1 MKTMKLKRKLF
12 AIAALLI
19 LLSGCSENAI
29 LESTEISVTETTV
42 TGESPEAATRDTDPT
57 ESPEVTEETVP
68 ETTAEHVQEENNENA
83 KDNSSSDTEF
93 PQTATPAEKNPQ
105 TPVPED
111 TTPPETKPPQ
121 ETISVDTKPTEDTT
135 PPDTHP
141 PETEPPKDTTPPETQ
156 PTETDTPVTE
166 PVQLSESFKQEVAD
180 AAVKYLNRYREQSGV
195 QSCAILPGMTLVAEY
210 RADQLTWNFSHSTR
224 DKREALA
231 YYKYGRYVDATL
243 AGLEE
248 SDSYYEADSAEAICA
263 GFRGQ
268 DADAMGKYIADQI
281 RNSSS
286 HWRYIGSAE
295 YSYIG
300 VGVEYRE
307 GSRYGWYACI
317 MVGMVD
323 YG

>member
-1 MKTMKLKRKLF
+1 MKYF
-12 AIAALLI
+12 ARNMI
-19 LLSGCSENAI
+19 LLGMTVMLCGCAAHSRPGETISTTTAAVQTQ
-29 LESTEISVTETTV
+29 ESSL
-42 TGESPEAATRDTDPT
+42 P
-57 ESPEVTEETVP
+57 VTEETIPVRESVQETEAASVTQPTVPALPQLQVP
-68 ETTAEHVQEENNENA
+68 EHYLETTHPPETDPPEEEVE
-83 KDNSSSDTEF
+83 TTT
-93 PQTATPAEKNPQ
+93 PQATAPKET
-105 TPVPED
+105 VPKETQPPETKPEE
-111 TTPPETKPPQ
+111 TTPPETVP
-121 ETISVDTKPTEDTT
+121 E
-135 PPDTHP
+135 
-141 PETEPPKDTTPPETQ
+141 ETEPP
-156 PTETDTPVTE
+156 VTE
-166 PVQLSESFKQEVAD
+166 PMEETPVQPSESFKREVAM
-180 AAVKYLNRYREQSGV
+180 AAAKYLNRYREQSGV
-195 QSCAILPGMTLVAEY
+195 QSCTALPGMTLVAEY
-210 RADQLTWNFSHSTR
+210 RADQLTWNFSHSTA

-263 GFRGQ
+263 GFHGP
-268 DADAMGKYIADQI
+268 DAEAMGKHIADQI

-307 GSRYGWYACI
+307 GSEYGWYACV

>member
-1 MKTMKLKRKLF
+1 MILKEKIVLLLAF
-12 AIAALLI
+12 LI
-19 LLSGCSENAI
+19 LLNGCAGEERGGKTTVPTTEAI
-29 LESTEISVTETTV
+29 V
-42 TGESPEAATRDTDPT
+42 TGEAPEAATWGTAPT

-68 ETTAEHVQEENNENA
+68 ETTAEHVREEKNENA
-83 KDNSSSDTEF
+83 EEHSTGEAEV
-93 PQTATPAEKNPQ
+93 PQTDTPAEKNPQ
-105 TPVPED
+105 TLATEETD
-111 TTPPETKPPQ
+111 PPDTKPPQ
-121 ETISVDTKPTEDTT
+121 ETSPVDTQ
-135 PPDTHP
+135 P
-141 PETEPPKDTTPPETQ
+141 PETEPPKDTTPPQTEPEETE
-156 PTETDTPVTE
+156 PPVTE
-166 PVQLSESFKQEVAD
+166 SAQPSEFFKREVAR
-180 AAVKYLNRYREQSGV
+180 AAAKYLNRYREQSGV

-231 YYKYGRYVDATL
+231 YYRYGRYVDATL

-263 GFRGQ
+263 GFRGP

-281 RNSSS
+281 RNSGS
-286 HWRYIGSAE
+286 HWRYVGSGD

-307 GSRYGWYACI
+307 GSEYGWYACV

>member
-1 MKTMKLKRKLF
+1 MKTMKLKRELF

-29 LESTEISVTETTV
+29 SESIEIPVTETTV

-57 ESPEVTEETVP
+57 ESPEVTEVTVP
-68 ETTAEHVQEENNENA
+68 ETTAEHVQEETDENA
-83 KDNSSSDTEF
+83 LENSPSKAEVL
-93 PQTATPAEKNPQ
+93 QTTTPAEKNPQ
-105 TPVPED
+105 VPAPEETD
-111 TTPPETKPPQ
+111 PPETEPPQ
-121 ETISVDTKPTEDTT
+121 ETIPVDTQPPEDTT
-135 PPDTHP
+135 PPDTQP
-141 PETEPPKDTTPPETQ
+141 PETEPP
-156 PTETDTPVTE
+156 VTE
-166 PVQLSESFKQEVAD
+166 PTQPSESFKREVAD

-195 QSCAILPGMTLVAEY
+195 YSCTILPGMTMVAEY

-263 GFRGQ
+263 GFHGS

-286 HWRYIGSAE
+286 HWRYVGSSE

-307 GSRYGWYACI
+307 GSEYSWYACV

>member
-1 MKTMKLKRKLF
+1 MKH
-12 AIAALLI
+12 IARNMI
-19 LLSGCSENAI
+19 LLGMTVMLCGCAAQSRPGETIPTITAAVQAQ
-29 LESTEISVTETTV
+29 ESRL
-42 TGESPEAATRDTDPT
+42 P
-57 ESPEVTEETVP
+57 VTEETIPVRESVQETEAAPVTQQTIPALPQLQMPEHYIETIHPP
-68 ETTAEHVQEENNENA
+68 ETDPPEQAVETTEPKEKPSAPTDSSPSGEGKTPEPEE
-83 KDNSSSDTEF
+83 
-93 PQTATPAEKNPQ
+93 
-105 TPVPED
+105 
-111 TTPPETKPPQ
+111 TTPPETKPKETAPS
-121 ETISVDTKPTEDTT
+121 ETIPE
-135 PPDTHP
+135 
-141 PETEPPKDTTPPETQ
+141 ETEPPV
-156 PTETDTPVTE
+156 TEPMEDTPVL
-166 PVQLSESFKQEVAD
+166 PSESFKRDVARV
-180 AAVKYLNRYREQSGV
+180 AAKYLNRYREQSGV
-195 QSCAILPGMTLVAEY
+195 KSCTILPGMTLVAEY

-263 GFRGQ
+263 GFHGS

-286 HWRYIGSAE
+286 HWRYVGSSE

-307 GSRYGWYACI
+307 GSEYSWYACV